1 MEVVYMKR
9 QEIYDKLKEIISETF
24 KGDVDTGKITE
35 DTDLQEEVGINSV
48 VGIEILVRVEDAFD
62 ITIEDEDL
70 TTELT
75 KTLVTLADYIEKS
88 LASQA

>member
-1 MEVVYMKR
+1 
-9 QEIYDKLKEIISETF
+9 LKEIISETF